1 MSGAEQQLFARVEK
15 VLGRIDFD
23 PCSSEAKNRLVQA
36 KDFTDP
42 QQGIYSAWP
51 PNVSAW
57 VDPPRESLSGIPK
70 DATFWTRLMKHRAE
84 GLLKHAIYLKRGGLV
99 APTVEQPPQ
108 FLSCFCTHKVHR
120 YNIPSYR
127 AEFQLVYV
135 PGLIDNSTGF
145 VKAFQDFGDLLT
157 PIKELVLT

>member
-1 MSGAEQQLFARVEK
+1 MSGSEQQLFARVEK
-15 VLGRIDFD
+15 VLGRIDLD
-23 PCSSEAKNRLVQA
+23 PCSSEVKNRIVEA
-36 KDFTDP
+36 KAYLNP
-42 QQGIYSAWP
+42 SQGVYGDWP
-51 PNVSAW
+51 ANVTIW
-57 VDPPRESLSGIPK
+57 VDPPRESLNGTPK
-70 DATFWTRLMKHRAE
+70 DCMFWGRLMKHRAE

-99 APTVEQPPQ
+99 APTIEQPPQ

-157 PIKELVLT
+157 PIKELVPV